1 MKYFNSEPTQLSVS
15 RIITKAFLAFLLST
29 LMLQTVQ
36 ATTPTLVWNNSNF
49 EQLIGAKNVSVDGW
63 LYDVY
68 FVEGTC
74 DFLWA
79 GCDDSKFLFKDPG
92 SATAASQ
99 ALLDQVFLDLAPHIM
114 LDTVPRLIF
123 GIESNVFGGIWTPY
137 ERIDLALVL
146 VAQAQNFAPNKIWRP
161 DEALS
166 NTSKLS
172 YIDTSIDPT
181 GVWAKWS
188 VPEPS
193 TFALF
198 AAGLAGLGFSRRHK
212 KA

>member
-1 MKYFNSEPTQLSVS
+1 MKYLNSEPTQLSVS

-29 LMLQTVQ
+29 LMLQTAQ

-49 EQLIGAKNVSVDGW
+49 EQLIGAKNVNVDGW

-79 GCDDSKFLFKDPG
+79 GCDGNRFLFKD
-92 SATAASQ
+92 STHATSASQ
-99 ALLDQVFLDLAPHIM
+99 ALLDQVLIDVAPHIAP
-114 LDTVPRLIF
+114 DSVPQLVF
-123 GIESNVFGGIWTPY
+123 GIENPVLGGILTPFGNN
-137 ERIDLALVL
+137 IHSGDVIAQ
-146 VAQAQNFAPNKIWRP
+146 VAVNKFITEP
-161 DEALS
+161 DYLTDTMHDPLWDS
-166 NTSKLS
+166 TTST
-172 YIDTSIDPT
+172 TS
-181 GVWAKWS
+181 VWAMWS

-193 TFALF
+193 TFVLF
-198 AAGLAGLGFSRRHK
+198 AAGLASLGFVRRYK